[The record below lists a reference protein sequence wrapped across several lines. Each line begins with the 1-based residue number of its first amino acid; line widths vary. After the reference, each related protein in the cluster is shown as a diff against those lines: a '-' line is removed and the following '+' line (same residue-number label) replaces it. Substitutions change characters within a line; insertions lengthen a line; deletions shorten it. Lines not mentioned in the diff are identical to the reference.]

1 MNQGEQIMQT
11 PSAHPRPFVRI
22 ATRADGSRK
31 KIRLYIIWE
40 SMIQRCHN
48 PKQTSY
54 YRYGGRGIRV
64 CDAWRKSYAE
74 FRAWA
79 VSHGYAKG
87 LTLDRREASGN
98 YEPDNCRWIPA
109 REQQWN
115 QRNNHR
121 LTLNG
126 VTKTLPVWAHEL
138 GMSPDLLRS
147 RKTNGWTD
155 EQILT
160 TPLLPTGIWREG
172 VQHQPR
178 GRRPNSVS
186 SANEG
191 VSK

>member
-1 MNQGEQIMQT
+1 MKSQT
-11 PSAHPRPFVRI
+11 SAYPRPVRRLPFVRI

-54 YRYGGRGIRV
+54 YRYGALGVRV
-64 CDAWRKSYAE
+64 CDEWRDYGA

-87 LTLDRREASGN
+87 LTLDRQQTSGN

-115 QRNNHR
+115 MRSNHR

-126 VTKTLPVWAHEL
+126 VTKTLPIWANEL
-138 GMSPDLLRS
+138 GVSSDFLRS
-147 RKTNGWTD
+147 RKANGWTD
-155 EQILT
+155 EQILL
-160 TPLLPTGIWREG
+160 TPFNTGRIG
-172 VQHQPR
+172 YTPQKR
-178 GRRPNSVS
+178 GRKP
-186 SANEG
+186 ANEG
-191 VSK
+191 ATP

>member
-1 MNQGEQIMQT
+1 MNQ
-11 PSAHPRPFVRI
+11 PSAHPCSVRPFVRI

-31 KIRLYIIWE
+31 KVRLYIIWE
-40 SMIQRCHN
+40 SAIQRCHN
-48 PKQTSY
+48 PKQTNY
-54 YRYGGRGIRV
+54 YRYGARGIRV
-64 CDAWRKSYAE
+64 CAEWRDYAT

-87 LTLDRREASGN
+87 LTLDRKESSGN
-98 YEPDNCRWIPA
+98 YEPDNCQWIPA

-126 VTKTLPVWAHEL
+126 VTKTLPLWANEL

-147 RKTNGWTD
+147 RKANGWTD

-160 TPLLPTGIWREG
+160 TPVLPTGIWREG

-178 GRRPNSVS
+178 GRRPVS
-186 SANEG
+186 SADQQ
-191 VSK
+191 VKP